1 MNEFEVS
8 RGYAAAGVPQVEI
21 AGNELFI
28 LRWRIDN
35 NIVDGEVQGVKF
47 YGCTFKG
54 IPAFGVLVDMMIRC
68 QYSIS
73 DELAILRQ
81 RDSKPEEFAAYN
93 EFAEQCK
100 TEASELLGLV
110 NPAPE
115 SEAETAPAESDIEA
129 ENE

>member
-28 LRWRIDN
+28 LRWGIEN

-54 IPAFGVLVDMMIRC
+54 IPAFGVLVDMMIVASTQSVTSWLSC
-68 QYSIS
+68 VSVIANPKSLQPITSLPIS
-73 DELAILRQ
+73 ARQ
-81 RDSKPEEFAAYN
+81 RH
-93 EFAEQCK
+93 
-100 TEASELLGLV
+100 ASCW
-110 NPAPE
+110 
-115 SEAETAPAESDIEA
+115 DW
-129 ENE
+129 

>member
-21 AGNELFI
+21 AGNDLFI
-28 LRWRIDN
+28 LRWGIEN

-68 QYSIS
+68 RYSIS
-73 DELAILRQ
+73 DELALLRQ
-81 RDSKPEEFAAYN
+81 RDSKPEEFAEYN
-93 EFAEQCK
+93 AFVEACKAEAK
-100 TEASELLGLV
+100 TLLGV
-110 NPAPE
+110 NAAPE
-115 SEAETAPAESDIEA
+115 QEAEPTEQ
-129 ENE
+129 ENGEQE

>member
-1 MNEFEVS
+1 MKKNF
-8 RGYAAAGVPQVEI
+8 AAAGIPQFEKSGIV
-21 AGNELFI
+21 LI
-28 LRWRIDN
+28 LRWGIEPHYE
-35 NIVDGEVQGVKF
+35 DGEQRGVEF
-47 YGCTFKG
+47 YDREYNGV
-54 IPAFGVLVDMMIRC
+54 PAFGELVDDMIRC

-100 TEASELLGLV
+100 REARELLALV

-115 SEAETAPAESDIEA
+115 SEAEAAPAENDIEA

>member
-1 MNEFEVS
+1 MKKNF
-8 RGYAAAGVPQVEI
+8 AAEGIPQVEKSGVVI
-21 AGNELFI
+21 I
-28 LRWRIDN
+28 LRWGIEPH
-35 NIVDGEVQGVKF
+35 IVDGEQQGVEF
-47 YGCTFKG
+47 YDKEYNGV
-54 IPAFGVLVDMMIRC
+54 PEFGVLVDDMIRC

-93 EFAEQCK
+93 EFAKQCK
-100 TEASELLGLV
+100 TDARALLALV

-115 SEAETAPAESDIEA
+115 SEAEAAPAESDSEA

>member
-1 MNEFEVS
+1 MKKNF
-8 RGYAAAGVPQVEI
+8 AAEGIPQVEKSGVVI
-21 AGNELFI
+21 I
-28 LRWRIDN
+28 LRWGIEPH
-35 NIVDGEVQGVKF
+35 IVDGERQGVEF
-47 YGCTFKG
+47 YDKEYNSV
-54 IPAFGVLVDMMIRC
+54 PEFGVLVDDMIRC

-81 RDSKPEEFAAYN
+81 RDSKPEEYAAYN

-100 TEASELLGLV
+100 TDAHALLALV

-115 SEAETAPAESDIEA
+115 SEAEAAPAESDSEA

>member
-1 MNEFEVS
+1 MKKNF
-8 RGYAAAGVPQVEI
+8 AAEGIPQVEKSGVVI
-21 AGNELFI
+21 I
-28 LRWRIDN
+28 LRWGIEPH
-35 NIVDGEVQGVKF
+35 IVDGEQQGVEF
-47 YGCTFKG
+47 YDKEYNGV
-54 IPAFGVLVDMMIRC
+54 PEFGVLVDDMIRC

-100 TEASELLGLV
+100 TDARELLALV

-115 SEAETAPAESDIEA
+115 SEAEAAPAESDSEA